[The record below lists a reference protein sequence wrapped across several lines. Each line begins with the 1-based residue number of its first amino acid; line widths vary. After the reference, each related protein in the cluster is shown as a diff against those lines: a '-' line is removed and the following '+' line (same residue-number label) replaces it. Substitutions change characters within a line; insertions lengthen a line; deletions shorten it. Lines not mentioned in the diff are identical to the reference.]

1 MVDYKIYM
9 EELRRKNY
17 IFKEKENIQALFL
30 VWSLYFLKKSC
41 IITPEILDSF
51 WVTNT
56 AGSWII
62 FLLYSFLLG
71 GKL

>member
-1 MVDYKIYM
+1 MVGYKIYM
-9 EELRRKNY
+9 EEQRRKI
-17 IFKEKENIQALFL
+17 IFFKKENIQALFL
-30 VWSLYFLKKSC
+30 VWSLYFLKKSY

-51 WVTNT
+51 LVKNI